1 MKSLAEELLNYYRS
15 HREDFADDLEN
26 LDDLNGCLGHERC
39 RFMDEFFDLFWYAD
53 SPKKLFKQACN
64 GHNENGNR
72 SFDPDAEYFYTDEKG
87 QLVSTNIRY
96 YGNFLDE
103 AHMQEIIDHEY
114 DLYLSAGAQ
123 KMIDNYRKEYDGNG
137 KCDCSEEP
145 SNYWNG
151 RYNMSEVLEAG
162 DDLIAEWTAAIQ
174 RLTKQ
179 ALESSVDGL
188 KFEVYGTDN
197 GRLNL
202 DVNGEKFISNGESEE
217 EISYTI
223 SDVREGFN
231 IGQKYA
237 KGHKGENNALEG

>member
-1 MKSLAEELLNYYRS
+1 MKSLAEELLNY
-15 HREDFADDLEN
+15 N
-26 LDDLNGCLGHERC
+26 
-39 RFMDEFFDLFWYAD
+39 
-53 SPKKLFKQACN
+53 
-64 GHNENGNR
+64 
-72 SFDPDAEYFYTDEKG
+72 
-87 QLVSTNIRY
+87 
-96 YGNFLDE
+96 
-103 AHMQEIIDHEY
+103 
-114 DLYLSAGAQ
+114 YL
-123 KMIDNYRKEYDGNG
+123 KEYDGNG

-237 KGHKGENNALEG
+237 EGHKGENNALEG